1 MLVIDAN
8 VAVRACGRANG
19 FTELSDEALVAR
31 PLMWSESVFEND
43 GRLWRGTKRLGFVIT
58 PEELKTVDT

>member
-8 VAVRACGRANG
+8 VALAKI
-19 FTELSDEALVAR
+19 LSCRLITI
-31 PLMWSESVFEND
+31 D